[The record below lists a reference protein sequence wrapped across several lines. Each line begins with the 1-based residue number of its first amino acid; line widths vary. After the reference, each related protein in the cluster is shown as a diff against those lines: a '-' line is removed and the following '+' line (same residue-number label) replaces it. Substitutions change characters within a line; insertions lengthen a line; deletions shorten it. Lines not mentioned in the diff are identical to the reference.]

1 MPKINL
7 AAEVFRARLIARR
20 RNTLYALSVAVLVL
34 VLGVWGI
41 ALLLTS
47 ATERRA
53 EAVKKEIAVVDARLN
68 ARKDDVKSIRLFAR
82 RLELLRSRLENH
94 QGWVPLLEELER
106 LVPGSV
112 RMASLEGATGTGEV
126 EATAV
131 VPNLD
136 TAADLVASLQSAAGK
151 NETMFTDVD
160 VTGVSAESAAGG
172 EYTVSLRLKADPKR
186 FRLNAAAASAEP
198 TAPPAEAA
206 APAAEPSPV
215 P

>member
-20 RNTLYALSVAVLVL
+20 RNTLYALSVALLIV

-41 ALLLTS
+41 ALLLMS
-47 ATERRA
+47 ATERRT

-68 ARKDDVKSIRLFAR
+68 ARKDDVKAIRLFAR
-82 RLELLRSRLENH
+82 RLELLRSRLDNH
-94 QGWVPLLEELER
+94 MGWTPLLGELER
-106 LVPGSV
+106 LVPLTV
-112 RMASLEGATGTGEV
+112 RMASLEGTTGTGEV
-126 EATAV
+126 EATAL

-136 TAADLVASLQSAAGK
+136 TAADLVASLQSAAGA

-160 VTGVSAESAAGG
+160 VAGVNAESSQGG
-172 EYTVSLRLKADPKR
+172 AYTVSLRLKADPKR
-186 FRLNAAAASAEP
+186 FLLNAAAAAAEP
-198 TAPPAEAA
+198 AAPPAEAP
-206 APAAEPSPV
+206 APAVEPSPA